1 MPGLNVEVCTM
12 LMKLLF
18 DSLITDIRR
27 IVTSK
32 VMSKFL
38 KKKSFKIIL

>member
-1 MPGLNVEVCTM
+1 MLHLNVEMGTM
-12 LMKLLF
+12 LMKTLF
-18 DSLITDIRR
+18 DSLITHIKR

-38 KKKSFKIIL
+38 KKRYFKIVL